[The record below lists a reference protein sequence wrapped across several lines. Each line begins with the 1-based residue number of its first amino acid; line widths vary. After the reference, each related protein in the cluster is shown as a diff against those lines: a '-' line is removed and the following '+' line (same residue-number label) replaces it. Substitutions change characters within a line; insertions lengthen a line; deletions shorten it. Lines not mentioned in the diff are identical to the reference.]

1 MLIDDMGK
9 NVSEFINAGGTGIKN
24 NPEDSTESIKKLY
37 KFKYE

>member
-1 MLIDDMGK
+1 MLIDDLGL
-9 NVSEFINAGGTGIKN
+9 NVRQFIEAGGTGIKN

>member
-1 MLIDDMGK
+1 MLIDDMGS
-9 NVSEFINAGGTGIKN
+9 NVAQFIQAGGTGIKN